1 MDGKRRHE
9 IGELADSVRD
19 ALKLN
24 PPVDVD
30 RAVDLLGGQLALIDP
45 NEAEAYVEKQ
55 GESFVIGISHAVA
68 PTRRRFSIAHEL
80 GHLFLHMG
88 YLRDVEKWANVGRYE
103 ESIKYRFG
111 YSEEEYEAHEFA
123 GAFLMPE
130 LEFREIAE
138 SFKRD
143 NKYQVTRIADYFG
156 VSVEA
161 ASIRGRWLQLFAW
174 D

>member
-1 MDGKRRHE
+1 MDGRRRRE
-9 IGELADSVRD
+9 IGELADGVRE
-19 ALKLN
+19 ALKLSV
-24 PPVDVD
+24 PVDVD
-30 RAVDLLGGQLALIDP
+30 RAVELLGGNFNLIDP

-55 GESFVIGISHAVA
+55 GDSFVIGISQAVA

-88 YLRDVEKWANVGRYE
+88 YLMDENKWAHIGRYE

-130 LEFREIAE
+130 AEFRDVAV
-138 SFKRD
+138 SYRRD
-143 NKYQVTRIADYFG
+143 NKYQVARIAEYFG
-156 VSVEA
+156 VSLEA
-161 ASIRGRWLQLFAW
+161 ASTRGRWLQLFAW